1 MSEVKITINTDNEA
15 FEYPCELPRILT
27 EIAAKFE
34 SGISE
39 FDIKDI
45 NGNIVGK
52 VEVEE

>member
-1 MSEVKITINTDNEA
+1 MSKVKITINTDNEA
-15 FEYPCELPRILT
+15 FEYARELPRILT
-27 EIAAKFE
+27 EIATKFE
-34 SGISE
+34 SGASE